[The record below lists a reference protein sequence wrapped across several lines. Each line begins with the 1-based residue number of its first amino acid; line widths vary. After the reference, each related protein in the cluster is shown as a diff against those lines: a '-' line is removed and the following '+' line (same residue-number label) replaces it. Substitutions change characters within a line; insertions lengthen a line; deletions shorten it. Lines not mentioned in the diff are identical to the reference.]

1 MYHYQKSYNIEFKNF
16 SHEVPFFH
24 TPERKYKLSVET
36 SKAGIFIGLIAVQ
49 FGRSNLGYLKLKAG
63 RVKVKLVLFC
73 ENAILMMKKLT

>member
-49 FGRSNLGYLKLKAG
+49 FG
-63 RVKVKLVLFC
+63 LFEAQSGPC
-73 ENAILMMKKLT
+73 